1 MKKTW
6 FRYFRPRKF
15 WKNSKN
21 HFQVDCEHVNE
32 ASKKKS
38 PCPKTFITEDGFVMV
53 SKFLSEHTG
62 TILNCENNGN
72 KVETTLL
79 VVTPPTGESGIE

>member
-1 MKKTW
+1 MKKHD
-6 FRYFRPRKF
+6 FDIFDLEILQ
-15 WKNSKN
+15 NISKIP
-21 HFQVDCEHVNE
+21 FQVDCEHVNE
-32 ASKKKS
+32 ASKKKN

-72 KVETTLL
+72 KV
-79 VVTPPTGESGIE
+79 S

>member
-1 MKKTW
+1 MKKHDFDIFDLIN
-6 FRYFRPRKF
+6 FRRIKRIP
-15 WKNSKN
+15 
-21 HFQVDCEHVNE
+21 FQVDCEHVNE